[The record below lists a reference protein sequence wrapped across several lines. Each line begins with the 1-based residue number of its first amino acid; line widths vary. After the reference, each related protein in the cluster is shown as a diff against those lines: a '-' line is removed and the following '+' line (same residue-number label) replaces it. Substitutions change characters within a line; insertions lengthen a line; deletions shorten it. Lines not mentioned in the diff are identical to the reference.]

1 MRWTRTS
8 NGISSRWRERRSPPA
23 PRRRARRAGD
33 PRREAPALIA
43 ADREVRVGSTHHATV
58 ERVDDRDH
66 VIIEPLPDLTE
77 VLGRLVGPL
86 VVLDTE
92 TTGLHR
98 HNGDRLISLAV
109 LPLDRDRG
117 PGEERVTFAAYR
129 LTVNPGR
136 PSSPQA
142 LAVHGLTEAELAT
155 KPALS
160 RAMASQV
167 VRFIGGSTVVAHNTP
182 FDAGFVQSECERL
195 GMGWRPDEGQV
206 VDTRLLCKLLWPG
219 EPGSLDALATR
230 LGVDRGDRDA
240 GHDALADAR
249 LLARCL
255 PGLVEA
261 LVRHIHGKAAA

>member
-1 MRWTRTS
+1 MSAAALHPADELAALETRVAELRALLAS
-8 NGISSRWRERRSPPA
+8 N
-23 PRRRARRAGD
+23 
-33 PRREAPALIA
+33 REA
-43 ADREVRVGSTHHATV
+43 RVGASHHAIV
-58 ERVDDRDH
+58 ERIDDRDH
-66 VIIEPLPDLTE
+66 VIVEPLPDLTE

-109 LPLDRDRG
+109 LPLGRDRG
-117 PGEERVTFAAYR
+117 PGEERATFAAYR

-155 KPALS
+155 KPTFN

-167 VRFIGGSTVVAHNTP
+167 VRFIGGSTVVAHNAP

-206 VDTRLLCKLLWPG
+206 VDTRLIAKLLWPG
-219 EPGSLDALATR
+219 EPGTLDALATR

-240 GHDALADAR
+240 GHDALGDAR

-261 LVRHIHGKAAA
+261 LVRHINGRGA